1 MWYHCSGF
9 VTIGLRMRRDSCKVQ
24 HCQHTATHCNTLQ
37 HTATHCSTLK
47 RTTTRCNTLKH
58 TGAACTMGLPQ
69 YVQNSGTHTAINSRN
84 TLHHTAIYCNT
95 PRIFEHFQNK
105 FYCSVANTHKMAH
118 LCMSFPTK
126 APNNWWLICGQ
137 RPVILWVF
145 DTIYKFGQGA
155 LKLEAGLREET
166 LKTTH
171 FMCRCHTL

>member
-84 TLHHTAIYCNT
+84 TLHHTAIYCNA
-95 PRIFEHFQNK
+95 PRIFEHFQKNSTAVWRTPIK
-105 FYCSVANTHKMAH
+105 WLIFACHSPQKRLIIDGWFADRDQSFYGYLTQFINSA
-118 LCMSFPTK
+118 K
-126 APNNWWLICGQ
+126 AP
-137 RPVILWVF
+137 
-145 DTIYKFGQGA
+145 
-155 LKLEAGLREET
+155 
-166 LKTTH
+166 
-171 FMCRCHTL
+171 